1 MFWSKFWKKKEE
13 INPFDLA
20 VEKSIKIWVVLPHYE
35 LDPPSIEEAQ
45 LMENWMG
52 GSDMVYYPPSNPD
65 YTWSNGLITN
75 RKPENIFRVK
85 EDADSQ
91 FDRCMIE
98 YGEFLVSRGFEI
110 LCKYKTV

>member
-20 VEKSIKIWVVLPHYE
+20 VENSIKIWVVLPHYE

-65 YTWSNGLITN
+65 YTWSNGLITGE
-75 RKPENIFRVK
+75 KEENIFRTI
-85 EDADSQ
+85 EDANKQLTLYMKD
-91 FDRCMIE
+91 
-98 YGEFLVSRGFEI
+98 YGEHLVKIGMNI
-110 LCKYKTV
+110 LNKLIAD